1 MISELEVGQLWVS
14 PRRFLRG
21 REEGMLY
28 AQHERS
34 FRGIKTAVQEDSK
47 VHVQHV
53 RVGAG
58 GEEGGSG
65 KRG

>member
-1 MISELEVGQLWVS
+1 MGES
-14 PRRFLRG
+14 LRG